1 VENVS
6 RPYLVYH
13 KDFQKE
19 YFPNVI
25 SLVKKC
31 ILMAPDKCLRDI
43 NRDKFDVVLR
53 SIDNMQKRNLTK
65 DERDRESELFKLE
78 ICLLCLKSGYLER
91 RIQGI
96 KDLNQLIRNNMI
108 KISKTIPNAVLIQW
122 LKDNDVFS
130 IMFDPKKTHLQIV

>member
-1 VENVS
+1 
-6 RPYLVYH
+6 
-13 KDFQKE
+13 
-19 YFPNVI
+19 
-25 SLVKKC
+25 
-31 ILMAPDKCLRDI
+31 MAPDKCLRDI